1 MAKGEG
7 WGGGLPPQ
15 PPISYLVTYEL
26 FETLMYCV
34 PPPNT
39 KTRGHLCLSLII
51 QQFPTSWTRIAFVQ
65 RPFNLKRHVHLATI
79 WSSFFPSFSFFPF
92 IFSTLYQ
99 VSGIRFFLL
108 SYVLVRDRMSLM
120 TLMKQKEE
128 GSSESKVLRFWLVDV
143 PLSILKSHSNMS
155 KYRKTCLNFGFP
167 DRKLVFSPHL
177 WQYELFPFKDLKASL
192 LHTGIKYT

>member
-1 MAKGEG
+1 M
-7 WGGGLPPQ
+7 
-15 PPISYLVTYEL
+15 LVTNYSTVSHL
-26 FETLMYCV
+26 LNKDSLCSKTFQFE
-34 PPPNT
+34 
-39 KTRGHLCLSLII
+39 KTRPFGHNMVILFSEFI
-51 QQFPTSWTRIAFVQ
+51 
-65 RPFNLKRHVHLATI
+65 
-79 WSSFFPSFSFFPF
+79 FFFF

-108 SYVLVRDRMSLM
+108 IYVLVRDRMSLM

-143 PLSILKSHSNMS
+143 PLSILKSHSNVNE
-155 KYRKTCLNFGFP
+155 YRKTCLNFGLP
-167 DRKLVFSPHL
+167 ERKLVFSPHL